1 MENYKPP
8 YTITNKIMNLSTQI
22 MEKIGAVNYAIN
34 LNKNKM
40 PELRR
45 KSMINSIHSSLAIEK
60 NELSVDQVKSVING
74 KLVMGKAKDIQEVKN
89 AYKAYE
95 LMEKINPYNEKDL
108 KKIQGIMTE
117 FIEQDNGQ
125 YRNHGEGVFD
135 GDIQIFVAPSEQM
148 VPELMGNLFD
158 WLNREKQNV
167 NPLILS
173 SVFHYEFVFIHPF
186 SDGNG
191 RTARYWQSAILSHWK
206 NIFEYIPIETMI
218 KRNQNE
224 YYKAIYD
231 CNQKGDS
238 TEFIEF
244 MLTIIKNTVDETLKE
259 QKNEPANEPANE
271 PVNLSNKEKNIYNE
285 IVKNNT
291 ITRAYLIKT
300 TGFSDSTVKRA
311 LKILQEK
318 RYIERVGAD
327 KNGYW
332 KILK

>member
-1 MENYKPP
+1 
-8 YTITNKIMNLSTQI
+8 
-22 MEKIGAVNYAIN
+22 
-34 LNKNKM
+34 
-40 PELRR
+40 
-45 KSMINSIHSSLAIEK
+45 
-60 NELSVDQVKSVING
+60 
-74 KLVMGKAKDIQEVKN
+74 MGKAKDIQEVKN

-95 LMEKINPYNEKDL
+95 LMEKINPYNEKNL

-125 YRNHGEGVFD
+125 YRNHSEGVFD

-259 QKNEPANEPANE
+259 QKDVTDVTENVTDDNIDKKIIEFIKKNNKISGQQMAD
-271 PVNLSNKEKNIYNE
+271 NLKITRRTIQRHLNTLKEKG
-285 IVKNNT
+285 V
-291 ITRAYLIKT
+291 
-300 TGFSDSTVKRA
+300 
-311 LKILQEK
+311 
-318 RYIERVGAD
+318 IERIGSD
-327 KNGYW
+327 RTGYW
-332 KILK
+332 KILKQ

>member
-8 YTITNKIMNLSTQI
+8 YTITNKIMNLSTEI

-95 LMEKINPYNEKDL
+95 LMEKINPYNEKNL

-125 YRNHGEGVFD
+125 YRNHSEGVFD

-259 QKNEPANEPANE
+259 QKDVTDVTENVTDDTIDKKIIEFIKKNNKISGQQMAD
-271 PVNLSNKEKNIYNE
+271 NLKITRRTIQRHLNTLKEKG
-285 IVKNNT
+285 V
-291 ITRAYLIKT
+291 
-300 TGFSDSTVKRA
+300 
-311 LKILQEK
+311 
-318 RYIERVGAD
+318 IERIGSD
-327 KNGYW
+327 RTGYW
-332 KILK
+332 KILKQ